1 MSSPSNATN
10 ATKWM
15 SYLAEGLLA
24 EEEVQPAN
32 PFFWCTGQQ
41 PVEQLDCRQV
51 HLSFSFPVLVFLL
64 PEKQLRYT
72 ACCWDGAETL
82 PSPAPLVLRLHIRLA
97 QQSLW
102 LPQPCLRAYGH
113 WKGRANSLVWKGST
127 SHKNTG
133 SLCCWI
139 SCRSHRSH
147 DGPQN

>member
-51 HLSFSFPVLVFLL
+51 HLSFLFLSLYSSSQKSNFAIL
-64 PEKQLRYT
+64 P
-72 ACCWDGAETL
+72 AVETEL
-82 PSPAPLVLRLHIRLA
+82 KLSPC
-97 QQSLW
+97 
-102 LPQPCLRAYGH
+102 QPPWSSDCIFA
-113 WKGRANSLVWKGST
+113 
-127 SHKNTG
+127 SHNNPYDFLNPASEHMGTEREEQT
-133 SLCCWI
+133 L
-139 SCRSHRSH
+139 
-147 DGPQN
+147 